1 MDWEEASREAARR
14 ASGGMKKLPTVQ
26 ATGGEAEAEAEAE
39 AGGEAGGEAGRA
51 GGEAGSAGGEA
62 EAEAARDLD

>member
-39 AGGEAGGEAGRA
+39 AGGEAGGEAG
-51 GGEAGSAGGEA
+51 SAGGEA